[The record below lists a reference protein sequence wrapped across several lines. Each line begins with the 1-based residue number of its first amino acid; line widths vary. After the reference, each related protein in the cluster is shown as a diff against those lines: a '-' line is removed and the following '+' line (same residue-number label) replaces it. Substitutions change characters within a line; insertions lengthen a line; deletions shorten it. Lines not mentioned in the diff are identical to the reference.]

1 MTTLTQRQI
10 LAFGEA
16 AESMPTA
23 PLAAAVKKLIVE
35 RQLLISTMM
44 AAAVEIDEH
53 WAAHCDKEGYG
64 PTNLLRRLESGVAS
78 DYGYTLNEYKGLQ
91 NIVQEQ
97 EALLRTADAVVNKI
111 LDEDH
116 DANDAIESVVRLKM
130 TFVAKGYG
138 VKEVRQ

>member
-16 AESMPTA
+16 AESMPTT
-23 PLAAAVKKLIVE
+23 PLATAVKKLIVE

-64 PTNLLRRLESGVAS
+64 PANLIERLESGIAG
-78 DYGYTLNEYKGLQ
+78 DYGYTLAEFKGLKNLISAQ
-91 NIVQEQ
+91 TQ
-97 EALLRTADAVVNKI
+97 LLELCSEEIARCNPDSTVLPV
-111 LDEDH
+111 
-116 DANDAIESVVRLKM
+116 LKSN
-130 TFVAKGYG
+130 GYG
-138 VKEVRQ
+138 VRQ